1 MNTTPPEAKTE
12 YSRAQGAFGR
22 ADSGPSDADSR
33 APSRGSRA
41 AGARDER
48 PAGRVPALIR
58 GSILIGGLLGALLLL
73 VSEFTTLFTVRTS
86 ATAAPVSSVA
96 TGSHHTY
103 ALIPIAALV
112 VLLSIAVYTAVSRPA
127 LLAIGLLAILTLLI
141 ALLGDLPD
149 AQASGL
155 VGGGAQHYVAASAT
169 PSAGL
174 YMETLGGVVLLI
186 TSVCGFLLLGPP
198 PRRAPESPP
207 DRKPAPRPRK
217 PQPDPQPAGR
227 RREAPEERRQA
238 APKEPVKGPV
248 KEPDPEPVEQP
259 APDRFWFET
268 D

>member
-1 MNTTPPEAKTE
+1 M
-12 YSRAQGAFGR
+12 
-22 ADSGPSDADSR
+22 
-33 APSRGSRA
+33 
-41 AGARDER
+41 
-48 PAGRVPALIR
+48 
-58 GSILIGGLLGALLLL
+58 GALLLL

-86 ATAAPVSSVA
+86 ATAAPVSAVA

-112 VLLSIAVYTAVSRPA
+112 VLLSLAVYTAVSRPA

-198 PRRAPESPP
+198 PRRAPRPQP
-207 DRKPAPRPRK
+207 DGKLAPRPRK

-238 APKEPVKGPV
+238 APKEPVK
-248 KEPDPEPVEQP
+248 EPDPEPVEQP